1 MVTARCTFALK
12 NTAAAAAAFLI
23 KTHSTRTTR
32 IKLLFDDDDETM
44 EPNEGEDAQNNFIK
58 MSVGGDCEQ
67 TAFNRVYSFLN
78 KLI

>member
-1 MVTARCTFALK
+1 MVTADGLALK
-12 NTAAAAAAFLI
+12 NAATAFLM
-23 KTHSTRTTR
+23 KTHKTRQTHRRFYIGDARQRDNGTG
-32 IKLLFDDDDETM
+32 ETKTL
-44 EPNEGEDAQNNFIK
+44 NNFIK